1 VKTKRKATQTLN
13 PHRSRYLVR
22 LTLALAAGLTGLMN
36 MLSIISP
43 KPNWDILLGSWP
55 LDMHHGMPKLIVVCG
70 FFLLM
75 LFPGLMRGKHEAW
88 CTAVIFLFLSTL
100 FRLLDEGQVFM
111 SIITGG
117 LVMLFVVCSRF
128 FQAKSDPPS
137 IWRGYLALLG
147 GLGLVTLYTI
157 GGFLILSKDFEPVI
171 DHYGFE
177 EVLLR
182 LFTRTHLYL
191 TPGTQVFVFGH
202 VLPMLCLSAVLYG
215 VVKVLRPVAAT
226 LFSDEQARQAVAGLT
241 RLYGKNSISY
251 FALGMDKSYFF
262 SASRKSVISYVLEGR
277 VAVVA
282 GDPIGPEEE
291 MLATIQ
297 QFLAFCSEQDWTTVF
312 WQVCD
317 TTADLYRR
325 AGLHLVKIGEDAI
338 ITPHT
343 FTLAGN
349 AMANVRASAKRAEK
363 EGIRIVI
370 AHGQVQDSTQLAQ
383 MEYISQVWL
392 ANKGS
397 AEMGF
402 SMGHFDPYSDNEQIY
417 ALAVDDNN
425 KVHAFVTFVPI
436 YGWHGWGL
444 DLMRRAE
451 QAAPGTMELL
461 LARSIEYFK
470 KDGSDR
476 VSLGLAPLSN
486 INQTDETFVETS
498 IDFLTHRFGNP
509 AKNHSLFTFKKKFQP
524 QWESRYLVYSHTLT
538 LPTVGWALYRAHQQ
552 DVSLPRAC
560 VRFLG
565 GQQQLRRHAAP
576 SRAAELAKVPSHS

>member
-1 VKTKRKATQTLN
+1 MKMRINVAQTLN
-13 PHRSRYLVR
+13 LHRSRYLVR
-22 LTLALAAGLTGLMN
+22 FTLALAAGLAGLMN

-43 KPNWDILLGSWP
+43 KPDWDIVLSSWP
-55 LDMHHGMPKLIVVCG
+55 LGMHQGMPKLIVVCG

-88 CTAVIFLFLSTL
+88 CIAVIFLFLSTM
-100 FRLLDEGQVFM
+100 FRLLDGSQVFM

-117 LVMLFVVCSRF
+117 LVTLLVICSRF

-137 IWRGYLALLG
+137 LWRGYLALLSG
-147 GLGLVTLYTI
+147 MGIVLLYTL

-171 DHYGFE
+171 DHYGIE

-182 LFTRTHLYL
+182 LFTHARLYL
-191 TPGTQVFVFGH
+191 TPGTQAFVFGH

-215 VVKVLRPVAAT
+215 IVKVLRPVAAT
-226 LFSDEQARQAVAGLT
+226 LFSDEQTRQAVAGLT
-241 RLYGKNSISY
+241 RLYGQNSISY

-291 MLATIQ
+291 MLTTIQ
-297 QFLAFCSEQDWTTVF
+297 QFLAFCAEQDWTTVF

-317 TTADLYRR
+317 TSADLYRK

-338 ITPHT
+338 ITPQT
-343 FTLAGN
+343 FTLAGG
-349 AMANVRASAKRAEK
+349 AMANVRASMKRAEK
-363 EGIRIVI
+363 EGLRVVI
-370 AHGQVQDSTQLAQ
+370 THGRVQDSTQLAQ
-383 MEYISQVWL
+383 MEHISQMWL
-392 ANKGS
+392 ASKGS

-402 SMGHFDPYSDNEQIY
+402 SMGHFDPYGDSEQIY
-417 ALAVDDNN
+417 ALAVDGDN

-436 YGWHGWGL
+436 YGRHGWGL

-470 KDGSDR
+470 KEGYDR
-476 VSLGLAPLSN
+476 VSLGLAPLGNSN
-486 INQTDETFVETS
+486 HTDESFVETS
-498 IDFLTHRFGNP
+498 IDFLTQHFGNP
-509 AKNHSLFTFKKKFQP
+509 GKNHSLFTFKKKFQP
-524 QWESRYLVYSHTLT
+524 EWESRYLVYSHTLT
-538 LPTVGWALYRAHQQ
+538 LPTVGWALYHAHQH

-565 GQQQLRRHAAP
+565 SQQLRRPATP
-576 SRAAELAKVPSHS
+576 RSTGDLARLSSHS

>member
-1 VKTKRKATQTLN
+1 MKTRIKAAQTLN
-13 PHRSRYLVR
+13 PSRSRYLVR
-22 LTLALAAGLTGLMN
+22 LSLALAAGLTGLMN
-36 MLSIISP
+36 MLSIINP
-43 KPNWDILLGSWP
+43 KHEWDMLLGSWP
-55 LDMHHGMPKLIVVCG
+55 LDMHQGMPKLIVVCG

-88 CTAVIFLFLSTL
+88 CIAVLFLFLSTL
-100 FRLLDEGQVFM
+100 FRLQDGSQVFM
-111 SIITGG
+111 SMITSG
-117 LVMLFVVCSRF
+117 LVMLFVLCSRF

-137 IWRGYLALLG
+137 LLRGYLALLG
-147 GLGLVTLYTI
+147 GLGVVILYTI
-157 GGFLILSKDFEPVI
+157 GGFLILSNDFEPVI
-171 DHYGFE
+171 DRYGIE
-177 EVLLR
+177 EVLVR
-182 LFTRTHLYL
+182 LFTHAHLYL
-191 TPGTQVFVFGH
+191 TPGTQAFVFGH

-215 VVKVLRPVAAT
+215 IVKVLRPVAAT
-226 LFSDEQARQAVAGLT
+226 LFADEQVRQAVAGLT

-262 SASRKSVISYVLEGR
+262 STSRKSVISYVLEGR

-291 MLATIQ
+291 MLTTIQ

-317 TTADLYRR
+317 TTADLYRK
-325 AGLHLVKIGEDAI
+325 AGLHLMKIGEDAI
-338 ITPHT
+338 ITPRT

-363 EGIRIVI
+363 EGLRVVI
-370 AHGQVQDSTQLAQ
+370 THGQVQDSTQLVQ
-383 MEYISQVWL
+383 MEHISQTWL
-392 ANKGS
+392 ASKGS

-402 SMGHFDPYSDNEQIY
+402 SMGHFDPHGDNEQIS
-417 ALAVDDNN
+417 ALAVDNNN

-470 KDGSDR
+470 KEGSDR

-486 INQTDETFVETS
+486 VNHTDETFVGTS

-509 AKNHSLFTFKKKFQP
+509 EKNHSLFTFKKKFQP
-524 QWESRYLVYSHTLT
+524 RWESRYLVYSHTLT
-538 LPTVGWALYRAHQQ
+538 LPTVGWALYRAHQH

-565 GQQQLRRHAAP
+565 SQQLRRLVTP
-576 SRAAELAKVPSHS
+576 KSTGELTRIPSHS

>member
-1 VKTKRKATQTLN
+1 MKTRIKAAQTL
-13 PHRSRYLVR
+13 HFYRSRYLVR

-43 KPNWDILLGSWP
+43 KPDWGMVLSTWP
-55 LDMHHGMPKLIVVCG
+55 LNIHQGMPKLIVVCG

-75 LFPGLMRGKHEAW
+75 LFPGLTRGKHEAW

-100 FRLLDEGQVFM
+100 FRLQDGSQVFLSM
-111 SIITGG
+111 ITSG
-117 LVMLFVVCSRF
+117 LVMLFVLCSRF

-137 IWRGYLALLG
+137 MWRGYLALIG
-147 GLGLVTLYTI
+147 GLSVVILYTI
-157 GGFLILSKDFEPVI
+157 GGFLILSKDFEPVV
-171 DHYGFE
+171 DRYGIE

-182 LFTRTHLYL
+182 LFTHTHLYF
-191 TPGTQVFVFGH
+191 TPGTQAFVFGH

-226 LFSDEQARQAVAGLT
+226 LFPDEQARQAVAGLT
-241 RLYGKNSISY
+241 HLYGKNSISY

-291 MLATIQ
+291 MLTTIQ

-317 TTADLYRR
+317 TTAALYRK

-338 ITPHT
+338 ITPQA

-363 EGIRIVI
+363 EGLRIVI
-370 AHGQVQDSTQLAQ
+370 THGQVQDSTQLAQ
-383 MEYISQVWL
+383 MERISQVWL
-392 ANKGS
+392 ASKGS

-402 SMGHFDPYSDNEQIY
+402 SMGHFDPYGDNEQIY

-470 KDGSDR
+470 KEGSDR

-486 INQTDETFVETS
+486 INHTDETFVGTS

-565 GQQQLRRHAAP
+565 GHQLRRHATP
-576 SRAAELAKVPSHS
+576 RSAAELARVPSHS

>member
-1 VKTKRKATQTLN
+1 MKTRIHVAQPLQI
-13 PHRSRYLVR
+13 HRPRNLVR

-43 KPNWDILLGSWP
+43 KPNWDMVLSSWP
-55 LDMHHGMPKLIVVCG
+55 LDMHLGMPKLIVVCG

-75 LFPGLMRGKHEAW
+75 LFPGLTRGKHEAW
-88 CTAVIFLFLSTL
+88 CIVVIFLFLSTL
-100 FRLLDEGQVFM
+100 FRLLDGSQMFM

-117 LVMLFVVCSRF
+117 LVTLFVICSRF

-137 IWRGYLALLG
+137 IWRGYLALLS
-147 GLGLVTLYTI
+147 GLGIVLLYTL
-157 GGFLILSKDFEPVI
+157 GGFLLLSKDFEPVI

-182 LFTRTHLYL
+182 LFTHTHLYL
-191 TPGTQVFVFGH
+191 TPGTQAFVFGH

-215 VVKVLRPVAAT
+215 IVKVLRPVAAT
-226 LFSDEQARQAVAGLT
+226 LFSDEQTRQAVAGLT
-241 RLYGKNSISY
+241 LLYGKNSISY
-251 FALGMDKSYFF
+251 FALGSDKSYFF

-291 MLATIQ
+291 MLTTIQ
-297 QFLAFCSEQDWTTVF
+297 QFLAFCAEQDWTTVF

-317 TTADLYRR
+317 TTAELYCK

-338 ITPHT
+338 VTPHT

-349 AMANVRASAKRAEK
+349 AMANVRSSAKRAEK
-363 EGIRIVI
+363 EGLRVVI
-370 AHGQVQDSTQLAQ
+370 THGQVQDSTHIAQ
-383 MEYISQVWL
+383 MEHISQVWL
-392 ANKGS
+392 ASKGS

-402 SMGHFDPYSDNEQIY
+402 SMGHFDPHGDNEQIY
-417 ALAVDDNN
+417 ALAVDNDN

-436 YGWHGWGL
+436 YGGHGWGL

-451 QAAPGTMELL
+451 EAAPGTMELL
-461 LARSIEYFK
+461 LARSIEHFK
-470 KDGSDR
+470 KEGYDR
-476 VSLGLAPLSN
+476 ISLGLAPLSN
-486 INQTDETFVETS
+486 CNHTGETFVGTS
-498 IDFLTHRFGNP
+498 IDFLTHHFGNP

-538 LPTVGWALYRAHQQ
+538 LPTVGWALFRAHQH

-565 GQQQLRRHAAP
+565 SQQPRRPAT
-576 SRAAELAKVPSHS
+576 SRSTGELARVPSHS